1 MSKREI
7 RRTAIEQYGYLHGYL
22 NVQRRI
28 LNKAR
33 RETTSEDYHGAA
45 VILSRALW
53 VQLLEIACARVRN
66 GYVIS
71 PRIFEL
77 DLSPDGVWLEDG
89 KGEQACKP
97 PDLSELFLS

>member
-1 MSKREI
+1 MSKQET
-7 RRTAIEQYGYLHGYL
+7 RRKAIEQYGYLFGYL

-28 LNKAR
+28 LNKER
-33 RETTSEDYHGAA
+33 RSTTSEDYNGAA
-45 VILSRALW
+45 VILSRSLW

-71 PRIFEL
+71 PRIFKL
-77 DLSPDGVWLEDG
+77 DLSPDGEWLEDG
-89 KGEQACKP
+89 KGEQACAP